1 MKTVNV
7 QCVIVG
13 AGFAGIA
20 TAYRLTEQGISDVI
34 ILEKEKI
41 PGFHS
46 SGRNAGMI
54 RQINFDPQIARMA
67 IAGASY
73 VRSQA
78 SSESFHPTGSV
89 LLGGETAWP
98 RLRKARSEL
107 LEGGLLVEGIE
118 EVDPECARARWPDTA
133 GADFHGAL
141 YTSSDGVVDP
151 HALLADYL
159 RKAQAGGAR
168 LFPQCQVERIEPT
181 NGNSTLSV
189 WTPGFEFRAQHV
201 VNAGGAWASEVGK
214 LARAFPVPLVPYSR
228 HLFHTGI
235 LEPKRKPGP
244 FIWDE
249 ENSIYVRPESGGLL
263 LSACDASPSSPGVP
277 SVADDAVILLAT
289 KLATAFPVHA
299 DLPVASA
306 WAGLRT
312 FAPDQRFVIG
322 PDPIVRGFYWVAGL
336 GGHGVTVS
344 AAAGALA
351 AETILEPS
359 RDRQNPFSAS
369 RFAKSGQATA

>member
-7 QCVIVG
+7 ECVIVG

-20 TAYRLTEQGISDVI
+20 TAYRLTEQGISDVV

-67 IAGASY
+67 VAGASY

-78 SSESFHPTGSV
+78 PSESFHLTGSI
-89 LLGGETAWP
+89 LLGGKTGWP
-98 RLRKARSEL
+98 RLRKARSEFSDS
-107 LEGGLLVEGIE
+107 GLPIE
-118 EVDPECARARWPDTA
+118 EVEEVKPDLARSRWPDTA
-133 GADFHGAL
+133 GSDFLGAL

-151 HALLADYL
+151 HALLSDYL

-168 LFPQCQVERIEPT
+168 LFPDCEVERIEH
-181 NGNSTLSV
+181 NRNSTLSV
-189 WTPGFEFRAQHV
+189 RTASFEFRARHV
-201 VNAGGAWASEVGK
+201 VNASGAWASEVGK
-214 LARAFPVPLVPYSR
+214 LARAFPVPLVPYRR

-249 ENSIYVRPESGGLL
+249 ENSIYLRPESGGLL
-263 LSACDASPSSPGVP
+263 LSACDASLSRPGVP
-277 SVADDAVILLAT
+277 TVAEDAAVMLAT
-289 KLATAFPVHA
+289 KLAAAFPVHV
-299 DLPVASA
+299 DLPVARS

-322 PDPIVRGFYWVAGL
+322 PDPIVPGFYWVAGL

-351 AETILEPS
+351 AKTILEPVQ
-359 RDRQNPFSAS
+359 DRQNPFSPS